1 MLISLTLSPTQNTE
15 KNMTALKIPQHVAV
29 IMDGNG
35 RWAEQHGLP
44 RIEGHR
50 KGTQAVKR
58 ILEAAGDFGVKNITL
73 FAFSVENWSRPKQEV
88 AALMQLLESFLQE
101 QEEQLV
107 KRGMRLNVLGRTS
120 ELPLNTQKQLR
131 KIEQATQAF
140 DNLTVG
146 LALNYGSRTEVV
158 DAVKSIT
165 RDAQEGRLDL
175 NELDYDVFRQY
186 LYTKEMPDPD
196 LIIRTSGECRL
207 SNFLLLQSAYSE
219 IYLSDVLWPDFDQ
232 AEFGAA
238 LKAYASRER
247 RFGKTAQQ
255 LTS

>member
-1 MLISLTLSPTQNTE
+1 
-15 KNMTALKIPQHVAV
+15 MTTLKIPQHVAV

-58 ILEAAGDFGVKNITL
+58 ILKAAEDFGVKNITL
-73 FAFSVENWSRPKQEV
+73 FAFSVENWNRPKQEV
-88 AALMQLLESFLQE
+88 AALMSLLESFLKE
-101 QEEQLV
+101 QENQLI
-107 KRGMRLNVLGRTS
+107 KRGMRLRVLGRTS
-120 ELPLNTQKQLR
+120 ELPTSTQKQLH
-131 KIEQATQAF
+131 KTEQATQAF

-158 DAVKSIT
+158 DAVKAIT

-255 LTS
+255 LTT

>member
-120 ELPLNTQKQLR
+120 ELPINTQKQLR

>member
-1 MLISLTLSPTQNTE
+1 
-15 KNMTALKIPQHVAV
+15 
-29 IMDGNG
+29 
-35 RWAEQHGLP
+35 
-44 RIEGHR
+44 
-50 KGTQAVKR
+50 
-58 ILEAAGDFGVKNITL
+58 
-73 FAFSVENWSRPKQEV
+73 
-88 AALMQLLESFLQE
+88 
-101 QEEQLV
+101 
-107 KRGMRLNVLGRTS
+107 MRLRVLGRTS
-120 ELPLNTQKQLR
+120 ELPTSTQKLLR
-131 KIEQATQAF
+131 KTEQATQAF
-140 DNLTVG
+140 DKLTVG

-158 DAVKSIT
+158 DAVKAIT
-165 RDAQEGRLDL
+165 RDTQEGRLDL

>member
-1 MLISLTLSPTQNTE
+1 
-15 KNMTALKIPQHVAV
+15 MTALKIPQHVAV

-88 AALMQLLESFLQE
+88 AALMQLLESFLKE

-120 ELPLNTQKQLR
+120 ELPINTQKQLR

>member
-1 MLISLTLSPTQNTE
+1 
-15 KNMTALKIPQHVAV
+15 MTASKIPQHVAI

-35 RWAEQHGLP
+35 RWAKKHGLP

-50 KGTQAVKR
+50 RGTQAVKHS
-58 ILEAAGDFGVKNITL
+58 LEAAQDFGVKNITL
-73 FAFSVENWSRPKQEV
+73 FAFSVENWNRPKQEV
-88 AALMQLLESFLQE
+88 DALMHLLEHFLIE

-107 KRGMRLNVLGRTS
+107 KHNVRLRVLGRSS
-120 ELPLNTQKQLR
+120 ELPVKIQEQLY
-131 KIEQATQAF
+131 KVEQATQEF
-140 DNLTVG
+140 EEFTVG

-158 DAVKSIT
+158 DAVKAIT
-165 RDAQEGRLDL
+165 QAAQEGKLEL
-175 NELDYDVFRQY
+175 NELDYDIFSQY
-186 LYTKEMPDPD
+186 LYTKDMPDPD

-232 AEFGAA
+232 AEFGVA

-247 RFGKTAQQ
+247 RFGKTAEQI
-255 LTS
+255 T

>member
-1 MLISLTLSPTQNTE
+1 
-15 KNMTALKIPQHVAV
+15 MTALKIPQHVAV

-88 AALMQLLESFLQE
+88 AALMQLLESFLKE

>member
-1 MLISLTLSPTQNTE
+1 
-15 KNMTALKIPQHVAV
+15 MTASKIPQHVAI

-50 KGTQAVKR
+50 RGALAVKNS
-58 ILEAAGDFGVKNITL
+58 LEAAQDFGVKNITL
-73 FAFSVENWSRPKQEV
+73 FAFSVENWNRPKQEV
-88 AALMQLLESFLQE
+88 DALMHLLEHFLSE

-107 KRGMRLNVLGRTS
+107 KRSVRLRVLGRSS
-120 ELPLNTQKQLR
+120 ELPVKIQEQLY
-131 KIEQATQAF
+131 KVEQATQEF
-140 DNLTVG
+140 EEFTVG

-158 DAVKSIT
+158 DAVKAIT
-165 RDAQEGRLDL
+165 QAAQEGKLEL
-175 NELDYDVFRQY
+175 NELDYDIFSQY
-186 LYTKEMPDPD
+186 LYTKDMPDPD

-232 AEFGAA
+232 AEFGVA

-247 RFGKTAQQ
+247 RFGKTAEQI
-255 LTS
+255 TK

>member
-1 MLISLTLSPTQNTE
+1 
-15 KNMTALKIPQHVAV
+15 MTASKIPQHVAI

-50 KGTQAVKR
+50 RGALAVKNS
-58 ILEAAGDFGVKNITL
+58 LEAAQDFGVKNITL
-73 FAFSVENWSRPKQEV
+73 FAFSVENWNRPKQEV
-88 AALMQLLESFLQE
+88 DALMHLLEHFLSE

-107 KRGMRLNVLGRTS
+107 KRSVRLRVLGRSS
-120 ELPLNTQKQLR
+120 ELPVKIQEQLY
-131 KIEQATQAF
+131 KVEQATQEF
-140 DNLTVG
+140 EEFTVG

-158 DAVKSIT
+158 DTVKAITQAV
-165 RDAQEGRLDL
+165 QEGKLEL
-175 NELDYDVFRQY
+175 NELDYDIFSQY
-186 LYTKEMPDPD
+186 LYTKDMPDPD

-232 AEFGAA
+232 AEFGVA

-247 RFGKTAQQ
+247 RFGKTAEQI
-255 LTS
+255 TK

>member
-1 MLISLTLSPTQNTE
+1 
-15 KNMTALKIPQHVAV
+15 MTTLKIPQHVAV

-58 ILEAAGDFGVKNITL
+58 ILKAAEDFGVKNITL
-73 FAFSVENWSRPKQEV
+73 FAFSVENWNRPKQEV
-88 AALMQLLESFLQE
+88 AALMSLLESFLKVQE
-101 QEEQLV
+101 KQLI
-107 KRGMRLNVLGRTS
+107 KRGMRLRVLGRTS
-120 ELPLNTQKQLR
+120 ELPTSTQKQLH
-131 KIEQATQAF
+131 KTEQATQAF

-158 DAVKSIT
+158 DAVKAIT

-255 LTS
+255 LTT